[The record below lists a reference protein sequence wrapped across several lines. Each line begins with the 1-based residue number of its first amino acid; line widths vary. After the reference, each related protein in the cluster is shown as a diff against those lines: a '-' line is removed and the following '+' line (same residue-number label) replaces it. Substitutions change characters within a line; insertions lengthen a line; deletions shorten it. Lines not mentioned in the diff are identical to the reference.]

1 MMKVICNLVLFFLA
15 PMLAQAQGQGG
26 NDFFSN
32 MGKMYVTVAVILILF
47 FCIVAFLVYLERK
60 VSRLERDFKDEY

>member
-1 MMKVICNLVLFFLA
+1 MKVICNTLMFCLL
-15 PMLAQAQGQGG
+15 PILAQAQGQGG

-47 FCIVAFLVYLERK
+47 FCIVVFLVYLERK
-60 VSRLERDFKDEY
+60 VSRLEQDLKDEY

>member
-1 MMKVICNLVLFFLA
+1 MMKVICNLAVFLLL
-15 PMLAQAQGQGG
+15 PLWAQAQEQGG

-47 FCIVAFLVYLERK
+47 FGIVAFLVYLERK
-60 VSRLERDFKDEY
+60 VARLERDLEE

>member
-1 MMKVICNLVLFFLA
+1 MKVVCNILIFCLLPILV
-15 PMLAQAQGQGG
+15 QAQEQGG

-47 FCIVAFLVYLERK
+47 FCMVAFLVYLERK
-60 VSRLERDFKDEY
+60 VSRLERDFMDEY